1 MGYPRKK
8 QSFYKEKD
16 CFFFGYPNFF
26 GPSYFEAALVYK
38 GKFFMDLFFHDKYL
52 DLIKIQLDNS
62 LLVFK
67 VSSVS
72 YVGVLVHV

>member
-1 MGYPRKK
+1 
-8 QSFYKEKD
+8 
-16 CFFFGYPNFF
+16 
-26 GPSYFEAALVYK
+26 
-38 GKFFMDLFFHDKYL
+38 MDLFFHDKYL